1 MNVKTLLSRRQFLG
15 AAGTLAAGLGLAA
28 CSQTPVP
35 TSTPVAAMPTAGMDM
50 PGSPN
55 TSQADD
61 MDAMDEAG
69 VKAFL
74 AGAAEN
80 SKTFWPARMPYEMDG
95 DTKVFKITTQEIPW
109 DTGNQKLTA
118 MAYNGTLPGPE
129 IRVTEGDKVRFI
141 VNNQLKEST
150 VIHWHGV
157 YTPNNMDGV
166 GYITQPPIK
175 PGATFTYEFVA
186 RPVGTHMY
194 HSHHNAAD
202 QVTKGLLGPFIID
215 PKDKSKEPAYN
226 KEYIMVLNDAAV
238 GFTINGK
245 GFPATAPLTAKVGE
259 KVRIRLMNEGLMIH
273 PWHLH
278 GMAMLVYSQDGYPLP
293 QPYYCDTLNIAPG
306 QRFDVFVDAQAP
318 GAWAFHCHI
327 LTHAEGPKGMFGMV
341 TALVIS

>member
-1 MNVKTLLSRRQFLG
+1 MSVKSLLSRRQFLG

-28 CSQTPVP
+28 CAPTPPP
-35 TSTPVAAMPTAGMDM
+35 TPTPMAGMNM
-50 PGSPN
+50 SGTGSGTP
-55 TSQADD
+55 TADD
-61 MDAMDEAG
+61 MDAMMEAG

-74 AGAAEN
+74 EGAAAN
-80 SKTFWPARMPYEMDG
+80 SKTFWPAKMPYAMDG
-95 DTKVFKITTQEIPW
+95 DIKVFEISCQEISW

-118 MAYNGTLPGPE
+118 MSYNGTVPGPE
-129 IRVTEGDKVRFI
+129 IRVTEGDKVRFN
-141 VNNQLKEST
+141 VKNQLKEST

-175 PGATFTYEFVA
+175 PGASFTYEFVA
-186 RPVGTHMY
+186 KPAGTHMY

-215 PKDKSKEPAYN
+215 PKDKSKEPQYDSD
-226 KEYIMVLNDAAV
+226 YILVLNDANM

-245 GFPATAPLTAKVGE
+245 GFPATAPIFAKLGE
-259 KVRIRLMNEGLMIH
+259 KVRIRFMNEGLMIH

-278 GMAMLVYSQDGYPLP
+278 GMSMLVFALDGYPLA
-293 QPYYCDTLNIAPG
+293 QPYYQDTVNIAPG
-306 QRFDVFVDAQAP
+306 QRVDVLVDCQNP
-318 GAWAFHCHI
+318 GTWAFHCHI

-341 TALVIS
+341 SALVVS